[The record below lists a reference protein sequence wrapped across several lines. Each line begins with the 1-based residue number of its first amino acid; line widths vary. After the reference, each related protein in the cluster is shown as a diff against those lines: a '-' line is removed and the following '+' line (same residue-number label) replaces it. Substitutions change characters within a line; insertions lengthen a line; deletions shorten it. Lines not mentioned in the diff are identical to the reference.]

1 MSTTAS
7 LLPVPSGQYPPFAVV
22 TETDHTAWIII
33 ATALCLSFILL
44 FSAIKIFIRFTVTPT
59 LGLDESFLAASTVRY
74 TVCHSR
80 HTIHLYSSCSL
91 YFHD

>member
-44 FSAIKIFIRFTVTPT
+44 FSAIKIFIRFTATPA
-59 LGLDESFLAASTVRY
+59 LGLDESFLAASTVRNI
-74 TVCHSR
+74 S
-80 HTIHLYSSCSL
+80 TILATQSTHFELQL
-91 YFHD
+91 IFP